1 MVVPRIAR
9 AVAQRLSRAR
19 RLVELDFSPR
29 LPPWSR
35 LRHPTSEVQ
44 RLRRD
49 ATRVGPLASRRP
61 GARAVFAAAAIVWH
75 LRAPW
80 DAVSA
85 AALHGRRIREAG
97 GPGRW
102 TLFRDSLAAAFA
114 WNVSPRVFHALRLWD
129 SATGLSAETVV
140 QDAEIGIHLLEA
152 NRAHSEVDSGLV
164 ANKRRFEEACKRARL
179 PVAETAVVLSGPRSG
194 PGPVLPPS
202 PLFFKP
208 LDGQQGVGAQ
218 RWEFDSVGHRWT
230 RRGVRL
236 DEAELLEVIDG
247 LRRGRSYLVQRCL
260 ENHRE
265 LAEFCGRTLSTFRVV
280 TALEGEGPAR
290 VVCVG
295 LKVGRVGA
303 EVDNRHAGGL
313 VCGVDMESG
322 RLLAGVSGSSAQ
334 MHRTHPDHGG
344 PLEGRRLTVHRDVVA
359 LAVRAHRALPHLPV
373 SLGWDVAATPAGPVL
388 IEANSLWGSD
398 LAQVALR
405 GPLPDWLVARYR
417 N

>member
-61 GARAVFAAAAIVWH
+61 GERAVFAAAAIVWH

-140 QDAEIGIHLLEA
+140 QDAEIGIHQMIA
-152 NRAHSEVDSGLV
+152 NRGLDVGRV
-164 ANKRRFEEACKRARL
+164 ADKARFAELCTSHDL
-179 PVAETAVVLSGPRSG
+179 PVVRTLAVLRGADTDLRT
-194 PGPVLPPS
+194 VLPAAPV
-202 PLFFKP
+202 FFKP
-208 LDGQQGVGAQ
+208 LEGSQGEGAQ
-218 RWEFDSVGHRWT
+218 RWLFDPGDERWV
-230 RRGVRL
+230 RKGRRL
-236 DEAELLEVIDG
+236 DRGELLSSIHAF
-247 LRRGRSYLVQRCL
+247 RRGRGFLVQECL
-260 ENHRE
+260 VNHPE
-265 LAEFCGRTLSTFRVV
+265 LESLSGPTLSSLRIMTRVSDDGAV
-280 TALEGEGPAR
+280 SVAC
-290 VVCVG
+290 VV
-295 LKVGRVGA
+295 LKVGRQGA
-303 EVDNRHAGGL
+303 EVDNRHAGGI
-313 VCGVDMESG
+313 VCAVDPATG
-322 RLLAGVSGSSAQ
+322 RVGAGLSSTRFGAI
-334 MHRTHPDHGG
+334 TAHPDSGAE
-344 PLEGRRLTVHRDVVA
+344 LEGRVLTVHRDAMAVA
-359 LAVRAHRALPHLPV
+359 TRAHATLPDLPRTV
-373 SLGWDVAATPAGPVL
+373 GWDIAVTPEGPVI
-388 IEANSLWGSD
+388 IEANSMWG
-398 LAQVALR
+398 AGIVQWALQ
-405 GPLPDWLVARYR
+405 GPVPLQLIEPYLR
-417 N
+417 